1 MILIQLLTITFRPVC
16 SGQQTSWIC
25 KAMFWRNKRREDPPD
40 SVSIFGPLGF
50 RLLKPGLVASNRYP
64 YPTCGAGPKEGNEV
78 HPKPSVPVQRDLS
91 GTTCQLGPLTT
102 ILLA

>member
-1 MILIQLLTITFRPVC
+1 MRELSQILRQDTRVCLLH
-16 SGQQTSWIC
+16 TS
-25 KAMFWRNKRREDPPD
+25 D
-40 SVSIFGPLGF
+40 SVSIFRSLGF

-64 YPTCGAGPKEGNEV
+64 YPTCGAGPEEGNEV